1 MASPDIRAVI
11 FDMDGVLIDSE
22 PLWQQVEFD
31 TMTALGLPISYEDT
45 LQTTGLRID
54 QLVEY
59 WYKRYPWPDYHDVT
73 NGLETDIGKN
83 IGQNNN
89 QAVAQRII
97 NQAIIAINQDAKP
110 MEGVMEALD
119 YCQTQGLKIG
129 LATSSPA
136 LMIEAVLA
144 KLNITHYFEATESA
158 EHLAH
163 GKPHPEV
170 YLNCADALGVSP
182 HHCLAIED
190 SFNGLIA
197 ARAANMQTIA
207 IPAPEQQHLP
217 QWQVAHQQLA
227 NLTELAGYLE
237 KRVDIKKQRKRVK
250 EKNRENAS

>member
-1 MASPDIRAVI
+1 MDSPDIQAVI

-22 PLWQQVEFD
+22 PLWQQVEFE
-31 TMTALGLPISYEDT
+31 TMTALGLPITYEDT

-59 WYKRYPWPDYHDVT
+59 WYKRYPWPDYHDIT
-73 NGLETDIGKN
+73 NGLKTYKGKE
-83 IGQNNN
+83 NN
-89 QAVAQRII
+89 QAVAQRIV

-110 MEGVMEALD
+110 MQGVIEALD
-119 YCQTQGLKIG
+119 NCQSLGLKIG
-129 LATSSPA
+129 LASSSPSI
-136 LMIEAVLA
+136 MIEAVLT
-144 KLNITHYFEATESA
+144 KLNIKHYFEITKSA

-170 YLNCADALGVSP
+170 YLNCAEALGISP

-207 IPAPEQQHLP
+207 IPALDQQHLSK
-217 QWQVAHQQLA
+217 WQVAHQQLA
-227 NLTELAGYLE
+227 NLHELAAYL
-237 KRVDIKKQRKRVK
+237 KSSRK
-250 EKNRENAS
+250 E